1 MIKAIKRI
9 IRLLRPK
16 VTVQTYQRKDA
27 TDHRAKVRDM
37 ANRLDIENGRKP
49 KFEVK

>member
-1 MIKAIKRI
+1 MIKAIK
-9 IRLLRPK
+9 RLLRPK
-16 VTVQTYQRKDA
+16 VTVQTYQRKA
-27 TDHRAKVRDM
+27 MTDHRLKVRDM

>member
-1 MIKAIKRI
+1 MINAIK
-9 IRLLRPK
+9 RLLRPK
-16 VTVQTYQRKDA
+16 VVVQTYQRKTM
-27 TDHRAKVRDM
+27 TDHRWKVLAM